1 MTKRERNSSTD
12 SSDRVGRCAMS
23 TCSFLSGSDH
33 YLRGPNFVVTAAS
46 WTTGLLL
53 GVVLHDELLLDR
65 DVDLG
70 PDGELV
76 HEDAHPRRD
85 GLEPCRDDPLA
96 VGLTRHDERGRL
108 EGLLPHVDDVVS
120 RHL

>member
-23 TCSFLSGSDH
+23 TCSFLSGCDR
-33 YLRGPNFVVTAAS
+33 YLRGPNFVVATAS
-46 WTTGLLL
+46 RTRGLLL

-70 PDGELV
+70 PDRQLV
-76 HEDAHPRRD
+76 DEDAHPRRD
-85 GLEPCRDDPLA
+85 GLEPCGDDPLA
-96 VGLTRHDERGRL
+96 VGLTSHDERC
-108 EGLLPHVDDVVS
+108 GLQG
-120 RHL
+120 